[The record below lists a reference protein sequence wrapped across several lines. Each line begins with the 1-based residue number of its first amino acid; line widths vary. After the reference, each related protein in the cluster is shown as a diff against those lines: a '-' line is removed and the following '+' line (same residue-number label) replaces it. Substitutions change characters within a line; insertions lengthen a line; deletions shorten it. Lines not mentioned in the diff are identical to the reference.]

1 MIAVYIYSDSTAV
14 ATMSA
19 AARNKWLA
27 FRYLHGKHAR
37 TSANNIHPLYVSH
50 IALCGLSFACVIL
63 CALNDAP
70 IRPNPALQVIAHASF
85 IIAAACMYI
94 LFKVVN
100 FALRMVLSCVEQRYQ
115 NVSEGYG
122 SDVEDELIAN
132 DEEAADSDAWTATAE
147 TEQIEHVPRE
157 AIVAS
162 MYMGGMGSFLA
173 VAPLCMW
180 YPPSTMAF
188 CVALTLIAIHEEKK
202 IVCIIV
208 CIGLTIGLCSW
219 LEVAKKQVAEGP
231 EMWTQI
237 VVGASS
243 PFFIWASTGAVGAS
257 AFYHR
262 LSASQTLET
271 SLPVSL
277 VLAILVLCWYSPVEE
292 MISFS
297 MFRTWR
303 LACMMVLVPPYLSA
317 TLALLLHAFR
327 TRKIA
332 VAALVLTFILSA
344 RLSVSSTGTFALID
358 IVTPLPA
365 LFCIIGVMISSGA
378 KQAIAVQTP
387 LASSV
392 ELDGHAEQLSS
403 ESR

>member
-1 MIAVYIYSDSTAV
+1 
-14 ATMSA
+14 MSS

-27 FRYLHGKHAR
+27 FRHLHGKHAHA
-37 TSANNIHPLYVSH
+37 SASHPLYVSH
-50 IALCGLSFACVIL
+50 LALAGLSFACVIL

-70 IRPNPALQVIAHASF
+70 IRTDPTLQVIAHASF

-100 FALRMVLSCVEQRYQ
+100 LALRMVLSCVEQRYHG
-115 NVSEGYG
+115 VSEGYE
-122 SDVEDELIAN
+122 SDVEDELIAS
-132 DEEAADSDAWTATAE
+132 DEEAAKDIDAWKAAE

-162 MYMGGMGSFLA
+162 MYMGGMGAFLA

-202 IVCIIV
+202 IICIIV
-208 CIGLTIGLCSW
+208 SIGITIGACSW
-219 LEVAKKQVAEGP
+219 LEIAKKQVAEGP

-237 VVGASS
+237 VVGAAS

-257 AFYHR
+257 TFYHR

-277 VLAILVLCWYSPVEE
+277 VLAILILCWYSPVEE
-292 MISFS
+292 VISFS

-332 VAALVLTFILSA
+332 VAALVLTFILSV
-344 RLSVSSTGTFALID
+344 RLSVSSAGPVGLINV
-358 IVTPLPA
+358 VTPLPA
-365 LFCIIGVMISSGA
+365 LFCIIGVVLSSPV
-378 KQAIAVQTP
+378 QAAAMQTP

-392 ELDGHAEQLSS
+392 VLDGHAEQLSS
-403 ESR
+403 DSR

>member
-1 MIAVYIYSDSTAV
+1 MS
-14 ATMSA
+14 SA
-19 AARNKWLA
+19 ARSKWLA

-37 TSANNIHPLYVSH
+37 NAANNSHPLYVSH
-50 IALCGLSFACVIL
+50 IALAGLSFACVIL
-63 CALNDAP
+63 CALNDSP
-70 IRPNPALQVIAHASF
+70 IRPNPSLQVIAHASF

-115 NVSEGYG
+115 SVSEGYE
-122 SDVEDELIAN
+122 SEVEYAS
-132 DEEAADSDAWTATAE
+132 DEEVGKDIDAWKAAE

-162 MYMGGMGSFLA
+162 MYMGGMGSFLS

-202 IVCIIV
+202 IVCIV
-208 CIGLTIGLCSW
+208 ACIGITIGLCSW
-219 LEVAKKQVAEGP
+219 LEIAKKQVAEGP

-237 VVGASS
+237 VVGAAS

-332 VAALVLTFILSA
+332 VAALVLTFILSI
-344 RLSVSSTGTFALID
+344 RLSVSSAGTVGLID

-365 LFCIIGVMISSGA
+365 LFCIMGVILSSSSRGGA
-378 KQAIAVQTP
+378 SSQQAAAMQTP
-387 LASSV
+387 EASSV
-392 ELDGHAEQLSS
+392 VLDGQAEQLSS

>member
-1 MIAVYIYSDSTAV
+1 
-14 ATMSA
+14 MSA

-27 FRYLHGKHAR
+27 FRYLHGKHA
-37 TSANNIHPLYVSH
+37 SANNSHPLYVSH
-50 IALCGLSFACVIL
+50 IALGGLSFACVIL

-115 NVSEGYG
+115 SVSEGY
-122 SDVEDELIAN
+122 DVEDELIAN
-132 DEEAADSDAWTATAE
+132 DEEAADSDAWKVSAAAE

-208 CIGLTIGLCSW
+208 CIGVTIGLCSW
-219 LEVAKKQVAEGP
+219 LEIAKKQVAEGP

-303 LACMMVLVPPYLSA
+303 LAGMMVLVPPYLSA

-332 VAALVLTFILSA
+332 VAALVLTFILSV
-344 RLSVSSTGTFALID
+344 RLSVSSTGTLGLID

-365 LFCIIGVMISSGA
+365 FCCIIGVMISSGHSES

-392 ELDGHAEQLSS
+392 ELAGHAEQLTS